1 LWQDVEFR
9 DEEPVS
15 QPNQRLLVALL
26 RIFGGVTALAFFA
39 MFLPADWMAVTHRWL
54 GLGDFPRAPVVD
66 YLTRSVSALYA
77 FHGGVVLLA
86 STNPVHYK
94 TLVRYIG
101 WTNVAFGV
109 ACVFIDLHAGMPA
122 YWTIAEGPPVVGVG
136 AVVLYLS
143 RSL

>member
-1 LWQDVEFR
+1 V
-9 DEEPVS
+9 P
-15 QPNQRLLVALL
+15 QPNHRALVALL
-26 RIFGGVTALAFFA
+26 RIVGGVTALAFFA
-39 MFLPADWMAVTHRWL
+39 IFLPPDWMADTHRWL
-54 GLGDFPRAPVVD
+54 GLGDFPRAPIVD

-86 STNPVHYK
+86 STNPVQYK

-101 WTNVAFGV
+101 WTSVVFGV
-109 ACVFIDLHAGMPA
+109 VCVFIDLHAGMPA
-122 YWTIAEGPPVVGVG
+122 YWTIAEGPPVVVVG